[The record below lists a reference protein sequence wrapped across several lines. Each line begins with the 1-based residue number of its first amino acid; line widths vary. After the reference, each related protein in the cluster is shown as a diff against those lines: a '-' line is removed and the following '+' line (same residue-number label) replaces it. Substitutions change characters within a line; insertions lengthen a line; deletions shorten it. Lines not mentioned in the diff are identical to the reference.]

1 MKTLLAATLATLV
14 AAMPASANQHAPTRD
29 VCQARAVQASGL
41 AVAPETAPRRKSGI
55 SLSGSAQLGIA
66 YSNGALTSAGTDSDG
81 YERLEEQANA
91 KYTRIY
97 NACMQGR

>member
-1 MKTLLAATLATLV
+1 MKTLLAATLTALV
-14 AAMPASANQHAPTRD
+14 AAMPASANQHVLSRD
-29 VCQARAVQASGL
+29 VCHARAAQASGL

-66 YSNGALTSAGTDSDG
+66 YSDGALTSAGTDRDG
-81 YERLEEQANA
+81 YERLEHQAKV
-91 KYTRIY
+91 KYNRIY